1 MLRIEVNTKKKAE
14 RIIFGMGK
22 RVKRWRAYYNSFVDK
37 ETYLIWYEP
46 IKETVSN

>member
-22 RVKRWRAYYNSFVDK
+22 RVKSWRAYYNSFTDR

-46 IKETVSN
+46 LKTVSN